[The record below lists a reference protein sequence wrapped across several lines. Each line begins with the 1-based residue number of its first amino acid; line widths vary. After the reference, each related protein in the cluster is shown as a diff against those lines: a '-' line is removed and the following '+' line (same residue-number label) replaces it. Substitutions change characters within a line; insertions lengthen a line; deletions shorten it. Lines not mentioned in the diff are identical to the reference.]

1 MGRRCCG
8 DVGHA
13 SGLFLPCI
21 KNCRMKAFPLAARK
35 CTDVHFRQVE
45 WWAYAILAA
54 FSLERLLYVYVWLNP
69 VVWMKVELPCLCMCS
84 HTSGGV
90 NANTFI
96 LCFFCV
102 FQFLAKFEGF
112 FCFFVFSPGFFFLD
126 FFSIWKNSTFW
137 PDFCLRITSKC
148 GCTIKYFLEEGE
160 IFLNQSPPAE
170 KCQSWAFSSR
180 DSHKFMQRITT
191 NNHEPAQIWG
201 FSKILIKNT
210 DHR

>member
-1 MGRRCCG
+1 MWIYFMSFKLKKPRWGEGFFYAANGWNLLLFFFADIHVDYCWESSGFMGRRCCG

-96 LCFFCV
+96 LCFF
-102 FQFLAKFEGF
+102 
-112 FCFFVFSPGFFFLD
+112 VFS
-126 FFSIWKNSTFW
+126 
-137 PDFCLRITSKC
+137 
-148 GCTIKYFLEEGE
+148 
-160 IFLNQSPPAE
+160 
-170 KCQSWAFSSR
+170 
-180 DSHKFMQRITT
+180 KF
-191 NNHEPAQIWG
+191 
-201 FSKILIKNT
+201 
-210 DHR
+210 

>member
-1 MGRRCCG
+1 MHWC
-8 DVGHA
+8 
-13 SGLFLPCI
+13 
-21 KNCRMKAFPLAARK
+21 
-35 CTDVHFRQVE
+35 
-45 WWAYAILAA
+45 A
-54 FSLERLLYVYVWLNP
+54 FSTGWVVGLCYIGSLQPGAPSIRL
-69 VVWMKVELPCLCMCS
+69 CLAESSCVDEGWTPLSVHVFPYKRRGECK
-84 HTSGGV
+84 HLHFV
-90 NANTFI
+90 
-96 LCFFCV
+96 FFCV
-102 FQFLAKFEGF
+102 FQILAKFEGFF